1 MTDVRRTRA
10 LAALP
15 SPPPA
20 SKAAPTKA
28 RDPRPIDRAEVAAP
42 NRIAEAMKVEPAPL
56 SLSPTPELKALSKA
70 FQSAVKDDLDA
81 GELASLRKQAD
92 TIDDVVQR
100 DLAHSALDKIE
111 AQAKDG
117 LTDAHRAMLGDDLID
132 GYTDRAVA
140 ILGHP
145 ALAQLAKDPKWKRPH
160 DELAMFLVRYTND
173 PVYLATIEEHVT
185 ASGGITNAHQMA
197 VGEDH
202 TLHRVDAYFGQCNET
217 QARTREIF
225 EGLDER
231 LGGTTLKGFDVTERS
246 TVLLA
251 YGLMGDGPGDHH
263 FLYGLEVPGAGPL
276 YVDPWVDQRADAAS
290 IKTPEAYKR
299 SRDKWDAFHVY
310 TEARR

>member
-10 LAALP
+10 PAAPPSLP
-15 SPPPA
+15 PQSKEVPTKPPPL
-20 SKAAPTKA
+20 
-28 RDPRPIDRAEVAAP
+28 DRSEVAAP
-42 NRIAEAMKVEPAPL
+42 NRIAEAMKVEPAAL
-56 SLSPTPELKALSKA
+56 SLAPTPELKALSKA
-70 FQSAVKDDLDA
+70 FKSAVKDGLDPE
-81 GELASLRKQAD
+81 ELTSLRARAD

-111 AQAKDG
+111 AQSKGG

-132 GYTDRAVA
+132 GYTERAVA

-145 ALAQLAKDPKWKRPH
+145 ALEQLAKDPKWKRPH
-160 DELAMFLVRYTND
+160 DELAMFLVRYAND
-173 PVYLATIEEHVT
+173 PVYLATIERHVT

-202 TLHRVDAYFGQCNET
+202 ALHRVDAYFGQCNET

-290 IKTPEAYKR
+290 IKTPEAYKK

-310 TEARR
+310 TEGRR